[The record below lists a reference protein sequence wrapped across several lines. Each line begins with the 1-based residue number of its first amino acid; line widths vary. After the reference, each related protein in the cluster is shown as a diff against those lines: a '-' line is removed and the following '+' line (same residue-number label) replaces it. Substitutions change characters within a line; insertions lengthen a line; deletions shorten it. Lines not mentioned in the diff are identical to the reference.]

1 MGWRMRRWTER
12 KNILC
17 GLGAVLGFALLFALT
32 FHSRARTGQRAVELV
47 AFGDSVFTDIGD
59 MTAIPDRVAQLLD
72 VSVYNASMGGTCAA
86 RLETERRLDSAKG
99 SLSLVGLTRAIR
111 SGDFDVQQ
119 TARIRDS
126 NTESFPGIIDGLA
139 EVDFG
144 QVEVAL
150 IQKGVN
156 DYHGGVPID
165 NEEDPYDEYTFLGA
179 LRSAVR
185 DLRRV
190 NPHIRIL
197 FITPTYTW
205 YTATGLTCE
214 ETDNGA
220 GVLEDYVNAQLGL
233 AEELDVEAIDLY
245 HDFFPHES
253 WEDWKESMMD
263 GLHPNEAGRERIAE
277 RIADILRSEKKQ

>member
-1 MGWRMRRWTER
+1 MRRRTER

-99 SLSLVGLTRAIR
+99 SLSLVGLTGAIR

-126 NTESFPGIIDGLA
+126 NTESFPEIIDGLA

-214 ETDNGA
+214 EADQGG
-220 GVLEDYVNAQLGL
+220 GVLKEYVEAELRA
-233 AEELDVEAIDLY
+233 AEELDIEVIDVFHDFSPHEKWEDKDLY
-245 HDFFPHES
+245 
-253 WEDWKESMMD
+253 MTD
-263 GLHPNEAGRERIAE
+263 GIHPNEAGRERLARIIAE
-277 RIADILRSEKKQ
+277 ELSREG